1 MCVSENQEYAN
12 PTGTS
17 GAGEGL
23 EGLVIGFKAVRASA
37 NDRAGAVVAG
47 QWIKEAQDDV
57 ALSLRSTGAPFYKR
71 RPTPKP
77 GLDFCP
83 RDCAETS
90 ACISDEFPQGVRWC
104 AARQPMGCRGSIM
117 VRVPPSHCTVR
128 CVPSTYCSRAALHVA
143 PHALRLWQA
152 RRASR
157 WGRSLPTG
165 DAENRRETCPAQN
178 EEFCTTKAKRAKSEI
193 LPATHAFRW
202 LRDSSFSR
210 ASLAPVIDGETG
222 TQTRCN

>member
-1 MCVSENQEYAN
+1 MCVSENQECAN

-23 EGLVIGFKAVRASA
+23 ESLVVGFKAVRASA

-47 QWIKEAQDDV
+47 QWIKEVQDDA

-77 GLDFCP
+77 GLDFCT
-83 RDCAETS
+83 RDRAE
-90 ACISDEFPQGVRWC
+90 ISDGISNKFPLGFRWR
-104 AARQPMGCRGSIM
+104 AVGQPMERRWSTT
-117 VRVPPSHCTVR
+117 VRVPPCHCTAR

-143 PHALRLWQA
+143 PHALRQRQA

-157 WGRSLPTG
+157 GGRSLPTG
-165 DAENRRETCPAQN
+165 DTENRRETCPAQN
-178 EEFCTTKAKRAKSEI
+178 QEFCATKAKRTKSQ
-193 LPATHAFRW
+193 PARATLGPGERRDLGF
-202 LRDSSFSR
+202 LR
-210 ASLAPVIDGETG
+210 ATLAPVIQGQLEVL
-222 TQTRCN
+222 Q